1 MEMIPDVECW
11 DKETRKRI
19 KELCKKWGKDNLT
32 VQEIKDTIST
42 FDWAVSSLLPKL
54 ENGIYASNSLDILID
69 DILEMDSISDE
80 EKDQAIMELYEIDK
94 EVLTDLAKK
103 AVEQIE
109 INHQE
114 FLEEAEKRG
123 YCPILTKEQ

>member
-94 EVLTDLAKK
+94 EELTDLAKK
-103 AVEQIE
+103 AIKQIE